1 MQEAILTAP
10 KISCGHC
17 KMAVESAAG
26 ALAGVSAVT
35 ADPET
40 KQVAVSW
47 DESVVS
53 LDEIRQAITAAG
65 YPAE

>member
-1 MQEAILTAP
+1 MQQAILTAP
-10 KISCGHC
+10 KMSCGHC

-40 KQVAVSW
+40 KKIEVSW
-47 DESVVS
+47 DESVVA
-53 LDEIRQAITAAG
+53 LEDIRQAITAAG